1 MVRCVRV
8 LESVC
13 ERGTRTA
20 RASVPRGL
28 ARHNVKT
35 NTHRTVGGTGPSPRR
50 DFYAGDSAGFH
61 RVLLEGGGARQRGR
75 GRGGKLGAPAT
86 SAAGGGAALVRR
98 LLIVSLLFTS
108 GAELPVGAVEC
119 FLENTEEPVNTLGMT
134 EHVACVEWSPHV
146 NVLQASGKRPSVC
159 SELVRLIRLR
169 DAVRVLRRNRSSRCS
184 VGQKRL
190 LLELGQIELIC
201 TRHSIL
207 PRWPKACI
215 DLPRKNCRTAS
226 SVST

>member
-1 MVRCVRV
+1 M
-8 LESVC
+8 
-13 ERGTRTA
+13 
-20 RASVPRGL
+20 
-28 ARHNVKT
+28 
-35 NTHRTVGGTGPSPRR
+35 
-50 DFYAGDSAGFH
+50 
-61 RVLLEGGGARQRGR
+61 
-75 GRGGKLGAPAT
+75 
-86 SAAGGGAALVRR
+86 
-98 LLIVSLLFTS
+98 
-108 GAELPVGAVEC
+108 GAVEC
-119 FLENTEEPVNTLGMT
+119 FLEKTEEPVNTLGMT

-159 SELVRLIRLR
+159 SELVRLLKKKMALFRLR
-169 DAVRVLRRNRSSRCS
+169 EAVRVLRRNRSSRCS